1 MNSTYIALIAKKETC
16 SVPSNYR
23 PISLTTS
30 LYKLIAKVIAE
41 RLKLVQPDTI
51 SENQLAFVKG
61 RHILDAI
68 LIANEAVNFW
78 KQKKIK
84 GFVVKLDIEKAF
96 DKINWTF
103 IDFMLL
109 KKGFPQNWG
118 QWISACITSVQYSIL
133 INGRPRG
140 KIKPTRGIRQGD
152 PISPFIFVL
161 TMDYLSILNQLE
173 KDNLIKG
180 VSFNKKHNLTH
191 LLFADDILLFMEDD
205 DEIIDNMRF
214 ALRLFELASGLNIN
228 LNKSTISP
236 TNIDLQRTN
245 CVTSKWGFSINFL
258 PIQYLGVPLG
268 GKPISRHFWSEIT
281 GKFQRKINNWKYASL
296 SRGDKVTLIKATLA
310 SIPNYHLS
318 VFKPPKS
325 VCNDIEKIWMNF
337 LWRNTYEKKNINLIK
352 WSSVRSPTSRG
363 GLSINNVESTNFALL
378 SKWIWRFFEEKN
390 PLWKRIIIAK
400 YEQTY
405 LGELPTKSKYSSSKA
420 LWMSIIKSVGWVL
433 PQIKWSIRRGD
444 TLSFWHSKWHDLS
457 PFSQTNPRLFPLSS
471 RKENSI
477 ANMWNA

>member
-245 CVTSKWGFSINFL
+245 CVTSK
-258 PIQYLGVPLG
+258 
-268 GKPISRHFWSEIT
+268 
-281 GKFQRKINNWKYASL
+281 
-296 SRGDKVTLIKATLA
+296 
-310 SIPNYHLS
+310 
-318 VFKPPKS
+318 
-325 VCNDIEKIWMNF
+325 
-337 LWRNTYEKKNINLIK
+337 
-352 WSSVRSPTSRG
+352 
-363 GLSINNVESTNFALL
+363 
-378 SKWIWRFFEEKN
+378 
-390 PLWKRIIIAK
+390 
-400 YEQTY
+400 
-405 LGELPTKSKYSSSKA
+405 
-420 LWMSIIKSVGWVL
+420 
-433 PQIKWSIRRGD
+433 
-444 TLSFWHSKWHDLS
+444 
-457 PFSQTNPRLFPLSS
+457 
-471 RKENSI
+471 
-477 ANMWNA
+477 